1 MNPVVRNRGANT
13 AFTLLEVLVAL
24 AIFAIVLSLLY
35 GTWRILMQ
43 SSSAGLRLAGMLQ
56 KDERRPDRRRCD
68 MTLVDLASG
77 VEIALSQ
84 DRGRDARGCRLD
96 HGALEE
102 AAGRALGRLADGP
115 LPELLLLS
123 KFGKREIEGHGFRQ
137 VIERAVEAGVPVI
150 VGVTADHV
158 EGFHDFGGG
167 LETVV
172 EAIADAEAIVAALAA
187 AREPPPLGM

>member
-1 MNPVVRNRGANT
+1 MGRADIPSLTAVVYATGEGA
-13 AFTLLEVLVAL
+13 VMGRLVEA
-24 AIFAIVLSLLY
+24 ARA
-35 GTWRILMQ
+35 
-43 SSSAGLRLAGMLQ
+43 AGLRLAGMLQ

-123 KFGKREIEGHGFRQ
+123 KFGKQIG
-137 VIERAVEAGVPVI
+137 RA
-150 VGVTADHV
+150 HV
-158 EGFHDFGGG
+158 
-167 LETVV
+167 
-172 EAIADAEAIVAALAA
+172 
-187 AREPPPLGM
+187 